1 MLNYINTI
9 IYPKNYSINLR
20 YSQYLNNSTNGSN
33 EIDIKKHN
41 IVLKKLSLSRYMH
54 NMTPLI
60 IETTKVKNEYKLKLK
75 NVKASILDTGR
86 YNSIG
91 DSPIY
96 KEDSYI
102 NVNEPLK
109 IYGVSNDKEVK
120 SYNNIVGEYAP
131 LEFKHFNNS
140 RMVNLEEKIIVT
152 SNKKYRY
159 KELLDAQS
167 MENTICIFKNYINR
181 GHINQ
186 FDDDEILF
194 LINKYN
200 IEYDSTP
207 VGLTLDKSEKLYTL
221 KYVFTLL

>member
-1 MLNYINTI
+1 M
-9 IYPKNYSINLR
+9 
-20 YSQYLNNSTNGSN
+20 
-33 EIDIKKHN
+33 
-41 IVLKKLSLSRYMH
+41 
-54 NMTPLI
+54 
-60 IETTKVKNEYKLKLK
+60 KLK

-140 RMVNLEEKIIVT
+140 RMVNLEEKVIVT

-167 MENTICIFKNYINR
+167 VQNTIHIFKNYKTGNPASLCANINSS
-181 GHINQ
+181 HIHTISSV
-186 FDDDEILF
+186 ER
-194 LINKYN
+194 
-200 IEYDSTP
+200 IEEVCGSSIHA
-207 VGLTLDKSEKLYTL
+207 L
-221 KYVFTLL
+221 

>member
-1 MLNYINTI
+1 MLNSINTI

-20 YSQYLNNSTNGSN
+20 YSQYLNNNTNNAN
-33 EIDIKKHN
+33 EIYIKKHD
-41 IVLKKLSLSRYMH
+41 IILKKLYLSRYMH

-60 IETTKVKNEYKLKLK
+60 TETTKVNNEYKLKLK
-75 NVKASILDTGR
+75 NIKASILDTGR

-131 LEFKHFNNS
+131 
-140 RMVNLEEKIIVT
+140 
-152 SNKKYRY
+152 
-159 KELLDAQS
+159 
-167 MENTICIFKNYINR
+167 
-181 GHINQ
+181 
-186 FDDDEILF
+186 
-194 LINKYN
+194 
-200 IEYDSTP
+200 
-207 VGLTLDKSEKLYTL
+207 
-221 KYVFTLL
+221 

>member
-1 MLNYINTI
+1 
-9 IYPKNYSINLR
+9 
-20 YSQYLNNSTNGSN
+20 
-33 EIDIKKHN
+33 
-41 IVLKKLSLSRYMH
+41 MH

-167 MENTICIFKNYINR
+167 MENTIYIFKNYINR

-186 FDDDEILF
+186 FDNDEILF
-194 LINKYN
+194 LINKY
-200 IEYDSTP
+200 Y
-207 VGLTLDKSEKLYTL
+207 
-221 KYVFTLL
+221 